1 MPEIKKNEEE
11 RGPRPDID
19 EMIFG
24 SESKTVPS
32 ER

>member
-1 MPEIKKNEEE
+1 ME
-11 RGPRPDID
+11 RRIIFSGHDEPQDID

-24 SESKTVPS
+24 RGGTVPS